1 MVISEG
7 CQSVD
12 VRDCFV
18 ANTPRKDF
26 AGEFENTISV
36 FARESRWTT
45 AAISEGCQSVDV
57 RDCFPFDFA
66 RLPKY
71 LYGGQAQGRKDRYR
85 VPETNVDVFAREGRA
100 W

>member
-1 MVISEG
+1 MLL
-7 CQSVD
+7 
-12 VRDCFV
+12 
-18 ANTPRKDF
+18 
-26 AGEFENTISV
+26 TISHFNV

-45 AAISEGCQSVDV
+45 AAISEGYQSVDV